1 MDTSD
6 MTILVKMTT
15 IVILVADAQEAG
27 SNTSDTFRDLD
38 PLEGVI
44 QPQAF
49 SAISKVLLLGM
60 CF

>member
-1 MDTSD
+1 
-6 MTILVKMTT
+6 MTT